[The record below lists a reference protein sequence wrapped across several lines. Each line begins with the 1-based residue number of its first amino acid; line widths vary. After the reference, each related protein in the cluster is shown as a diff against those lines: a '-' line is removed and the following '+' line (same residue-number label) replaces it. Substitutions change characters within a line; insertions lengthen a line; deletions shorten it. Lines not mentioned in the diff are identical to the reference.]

1 MGWRT
6 RGRVLT
12 ALVVSGAVGV
22 GCTPAEP
29 TTAGRPS
36 GAEAA
41 RLHHLATLEA
51 AVHPGSGVRGFELE
65 LSSIDWACAYD
76 LCITTTTTA
85 RPTTSTT
92 RPTTTTT
99 NPWEV
104 IADWCTSGLC
114 DEVPP
119 GPPPQN
125 TQDTV
130 PYPTGDYT
138 NPGDIQGPVNTA
150 PTTTVPVV
158 IMPAP

>member
-1 MGWRT
+1 MRWRT
-6 RGRVLT
+6 RGRAPPWPAVRGRGSAAT
-12 ALVVSGAVGV
+12 PPRDARGGGA
-22 GCTPAEP
+22 PRFR
-29 TTAGRPS
+29 RP
-36 GAEAA
+36 
-41 RLHHLATLEA
+41 
-51 AVHPGSGVRGFELE
+51 GFELE

-114 DEVPP
+114 DEIPP